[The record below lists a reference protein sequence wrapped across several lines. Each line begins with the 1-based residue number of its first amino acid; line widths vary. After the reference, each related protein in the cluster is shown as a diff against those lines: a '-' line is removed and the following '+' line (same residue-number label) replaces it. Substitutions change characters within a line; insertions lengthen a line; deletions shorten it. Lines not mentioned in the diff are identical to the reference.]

1 MSLPPSYSEE
11 ITYNSSDFPSHFEFV
26 KKLIADL
33 ALETSEYDI
42 VVKKTK
48 FSNEKHSLIPLEN
61 VKKRTRSLKTL
72 AKIKN
77 RYKNSPKLF
86 GRAFF
91 RLLLKNELFAK
102 EHLTEEKLM
111 TLSPSGINYPKDPNM
126 LRDELSISQFIQ
138 WVKDNN
144 FHTMYNN
151 LHFYRKIWNYKKI
164 DAQNKNSWVF
174 QHFKFFLTML
184 MKEFFQLYAFEYV
197 LNSKIHVKNG
207 LKYLSLIPLFLRGIE
222 DPENFTCLKF
232 GKKHEIDK

>member
-11 ITYNSSDFPSHFEFV
+11 IAYHSSDFPSHFEFV

-33 ALETSEYDI
+33 AHEPDEFDI
-42 VVKKTK
+42 IVKKTK
-48 FSNEKHSLIPLEN
+48 VSNEKSSPFPVKS
-61 VKKRTRSLKTL
+61 VKKRSRSLKTL

-91 RLLLKNELFAK
+91 RMLLKSEFFAK
-102 EHLTEEKLM
+102 EHLTEQKLM
-111 TLSPSGINYPKDPNM
+111 TLSPSGINYPEDPKI

-144 FHTMYNN
+144 FHTYNN
-151 LHFYRKIWNYKKI
+151 LHFYRDIWNYKKN
-164 DAQNKNSWVF
+164 DRKNDNSWVT

-197 LNSKIHVKNG
+197 LNSKIHAKNG
-207 LKYLSLIPLFLRGIE
+207 LKYLSLIPLFLRGID
-222 DPENFTCLKF
+222 DPEKFTCLKY
-232 GKKHEIDK
+232 GKTYEN